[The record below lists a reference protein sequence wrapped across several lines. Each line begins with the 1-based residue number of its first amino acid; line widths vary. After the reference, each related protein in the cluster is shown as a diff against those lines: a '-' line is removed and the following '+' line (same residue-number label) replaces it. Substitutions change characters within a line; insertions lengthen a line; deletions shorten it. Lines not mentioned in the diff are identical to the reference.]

1 MMKMEIK
8 IVNDL
13 VEHLTCIYENDSLL
27 FPIPYRM
34 VCVSVYDIVWMCVA
48 VLLSW
53 LV

>member
-34 VCVSVYDIVWMCVA
+34 VCASVYYIVWMCVA